1 MTAKSDSAPGLPL
14 IAAGEIESTDVVIER
29 QVLALFDSTA
39 SSLLRYV
46 TSFGLT
52 TEETEDVV
60 QEAFLSLFYHLRIG
74 RPQTNLRGWLFKVA
88 HNLALRQRR
97 RHRRHANVAD
107 ETLIERTFDPMP
119 DPEVR
124 LALAQR
130 ARRLRSV
137 FRVLSDK
144 DRRCL
149 LLRAEGLRYREIA
162 AALGISLGGVAKSM
176 ARSLN
181 RLMDADRG

>member
-14 IAAGEIESTDVVIER
+14 IAAGEIESTDVAVER
-29 QVLALFDSTA
+29 QVLALFDTTA
-39 SSLLRYV
+39 PPLLRYV

-60 QEAFLSLFYHLRIG
+60 QEAFLSLFSHLRIG
-74 RPQTNLRGWLFKVA
+74 RPRTNLRSWLFTVA

-97 RHRRHANVAD
+97 RQRRRAD
-107 ETLIERTFDPMP
+107 AADGTLVERSCDPRP

-124 LALAQR
+124 LALTER

-137 FRVLSDK
+137 FRVLSDR

-149 LLRAEGLRYREIA
+149 MLRAEGLRYRDIG
-162 AALGISLGGVAKSM
+162 AALGMSLGGVAKSL
-176 ARSLN
+176 ARSMN
-181 RLMDADRG
+181 RLMSADRG